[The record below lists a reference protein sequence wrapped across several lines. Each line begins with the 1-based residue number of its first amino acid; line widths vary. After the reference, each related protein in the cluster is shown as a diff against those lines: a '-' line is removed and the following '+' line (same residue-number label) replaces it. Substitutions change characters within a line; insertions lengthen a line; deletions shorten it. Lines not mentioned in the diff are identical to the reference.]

1 MKIRD
6 LSKEAK
12 FKNDDKKARAFF
24 ISVEGIDGAGKS
36 TNVEFIRKYLQ
47 DKGYA
52 VIVTREPGGTV
63 IGEEIRKLILY
74 GKNIDRVTE
83 LFLMFASRQELIK
96 DVIIPNLEKG
106 VSVIADRF
114 IDSSVAYQGAG
125 RNIGVEKVLSLLSLL
140 EPKITPD
147 LTLLFDVPIELA
159 NKRINNNKNKDR
171 IENESIDFFKR
182 IQKAYN
188 KIAVDEPNRV
198 KVIQTNQS
206 IYHTQSIIINYLDK
220 FFKPS

>member
-159 NKRINNNKNKDR
+159 IKRINNNKNKDR

>member
-6 LSKEAK
+6 LSKEVN
-12 FKNDDKKARAFF
+12 FKNDYKKARAFF

-52 VIVTREPGGTV
+52 AIVTREPGGTV

-96 DVIIPNLEKG
+96 DVIIPNLENG

-114 IDSSVAYQGAG
+114 IDSSIAYQGAG
-125 RNIGVEKVLSLLSLL
+125 RNIGVDRVLSLLSLL
-140 EPKITPD
+140 EPKIIPD

-159 NKRINNNKNKDR
+159 IKRINNNKNKDR

-188 KIAVDEPNRV
+188 KIAADEPNRV

-206 IYHTQSIIINYLDK
+206 ISTTQSTIINYLDK